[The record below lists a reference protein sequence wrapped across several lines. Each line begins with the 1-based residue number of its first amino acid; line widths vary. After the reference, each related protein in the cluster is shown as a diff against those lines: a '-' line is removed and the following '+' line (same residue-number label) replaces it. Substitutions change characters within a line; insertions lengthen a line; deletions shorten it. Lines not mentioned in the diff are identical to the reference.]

1 MDDLSIQVQFLAQR
15 FHDELLE
22 VLGEEFE
29 AVFVGQHH
37 HVFGAAAFSK
47 EIPHQ
52 RELRGR
58 IVTDDRIAGGFVA
71 GLGAGE
77 KPLNIQALQGSRQQ
91 SNCAQFAS
99 APTHPVPHRE
109 GLDPAIGD
117 GCFVQGA
124 AFSRDGHC
132 MSREAQTRPLVSGTC
147 LDHSIA
153 GFRGA
158 AGLGDDQCQGL
169 PQLACQGAEDLVHA
183 IGIGVVEEIGRQL
196 VGMRMA

>member
-58 IVTDDRIAGGFVA
+58 IVTNDRIAGGFVA
-71 GLGAGE
+71 GLGSSE
-77 KPLNIQALQGSRQQ
+77 KSLDIQALQRGRQQ
-91 SNCAQFAS
+91 PYRAQFAGAS
-99 APTHPVPHRE
+99 THPVPHRE
-109 GLDPAIGD
+109 GLDPTIGD
-117 GCFVQGA
+117 GCLVEGA

-132 MSREAQTRPLVSGTC
+132 MRREAQTCPLVGGTG

-158 AGLGDDQCQGL
+158 AGLGDDQSQGL
-169 PQLACQGAEDLVHA
+169 PQLAC
-183 IGIGVVEEIGRQL
+183 
-196 VGMRMA
+196 